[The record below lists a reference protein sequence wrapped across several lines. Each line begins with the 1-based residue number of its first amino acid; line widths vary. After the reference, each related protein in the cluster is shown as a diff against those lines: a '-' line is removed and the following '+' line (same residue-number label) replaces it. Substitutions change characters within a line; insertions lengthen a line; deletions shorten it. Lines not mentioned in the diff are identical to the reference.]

1 MLNRLQ
7 TFYQM
12 GKVLALN
19 HHPEARADFLRDIHS
34 GLINWNLFFWI
45 GDSYRILPSV
55 YLKLRDHRLLLEI
68 PGEFVD
74 HLQKVYVLNQERNQR
89 ILEQIADVNKLM
101 NGIGI
106 EPIYLKGSG
115 NLIDGLYDDIGERFM
130 FDIDLLV
137 SDDEFIPAA
146 EILENN
152 GYKKQYGYSQETR
165 FTIKHYP
172 RLLKTGAPVGIEIH
186 RQLTEFIHSKP
197 FNTDLIRSEK
207 KVPANFITGCYTLS
221 NKHKIIHNVINSQV
235 SDLGYLYGY
244 GDMRQMYDLML
255 LAGREDPVK
264 VVREFGYYRKQCRAG
279 IKLISH
285 VFGVPPKKSLS
296 WVDNH
301 SSWSFMIRHDMNH
314 RSRRSRNTM
323 KVLIDMH
330 RQKDLFK
337 AYARN
342 LKKAMTDK
350 PYRRERLRRLMNG
363 TLFSQGI

>member
-1 MLNRLQ
+1 
-7 TFYQM
+7 M

-106 EPIYLKGSG
+106 EPIYLKGTG
-115 NLIDGLYDDIGERFM
+115 NLIDGLYADIGERFM
-130 FDIDLLV
+130 FDIDFIV
-137 SDDEFIPAA
+137 SEEEYIPAA
-146 EILENN
+146 EVLVNS
-152 GYKKQYGYSQETR
+152 GYYKMYPFNEASRNEM
-165 FTIKHYP
+165 KHYP
-172 RLLKTGAPVGIEIH
+172 RLLKTDAPVGIEVH
-186 RQLTEFIHSKP
+186 HLLTEFIHAKTFNYRIIQPEMVKP
-197 FNTDLIRSEK
+197 ASS
-207 KVPANFITGCYTLS
+207 ITGCFILS
-221 NKHKIIHNVINSQV
+221 NRHRIIHNLINSQV
-235 SDLGYLYGY
+235 SDRGYLYGY

-255 LAGREDPVK
+255 LSGCEDPVK
-264 VVREFGYYRKQCRAG
+264 VVREFGHFHKQCRAG

-301 SSWSFMIRHDMNH
+301 SSWSFIFRHDLNH
-314 RSRRSRNTM
+314 RSRRWRNTT
-323 KVLIDMH
+323 KALIDI
-330 RQKDLFK
+330 RLQKDLFK